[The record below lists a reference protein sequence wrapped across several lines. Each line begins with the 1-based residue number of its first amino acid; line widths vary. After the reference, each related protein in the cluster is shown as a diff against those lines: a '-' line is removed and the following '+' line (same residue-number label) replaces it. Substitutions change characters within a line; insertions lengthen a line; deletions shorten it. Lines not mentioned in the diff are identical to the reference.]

1 MAQHGADGVQ
11 TPGRSTRVSVR
22 PRRPVRHHW
31 AGGQARGVMG
41 MQPLH
46 ISSQSELE
54 DGRVSLLVPAGHAPT
69 IPHRALPITT
79 CRHRAKP
86 NPWHVVSPP
95 KGLLGGQQWRVWLE
109 YRLPMTPWDAWPRV
123 QHISHSSNPSRWTA
137 YLNAESPVNWSFA
150 APTPLASG
158 TVVAIEGRSLF

>member
-31 AGGQARGVMG
+31 VGGQARGVMG

-46 ISSQSELE
+46 ISSQSGLE
-54 DGRVSLLVPAGHAPT
+54 YGRVSLLVPASHAPT
-69 IPHRALPITT
+69 IPHCTLLHHTT

-86 NPWHVVSPP
+86 NPWHVVSPS
-95 KGLLGGQQWRVWLE
+95 KGPAWRPAVESMARVPIAHDALGCVAAS
-109 YRLPMTPWDAWPRV
+109 P
-123 QHISHSSNPSRWTA
+123 A
-137 YLNAESPVNWSFA
+137 YLPFVQPQPLDGSP
-150 APTPLASG
+150 
-158 TVVAIEGRSLF
+158 

>member
-31 AGGQARGVMG
+31 ASGQARGVMG

-46 ISSQSELE
+46 ISSQSEPE

-86 NPWHVVSPP
+86 NPWHVVLPSKGPAWRPAVESMARVPIAHDALGCLAASPAYQSFVQP
-95 KGLLGGQQWRVWLE
+95 QPLDGL
-109 YRLPMTPWDAWPRV
+109 P
-123 QHISHSSNPSRWTA
+123 
-137 YLNAESPVNWSFA
+137 
-150 APTPLASG
+150 
-158 TVVAIEGRSLF
+158 